1 MQLKPSPEN
10 IIDGDEKDVRREID
24 LVIILMIYDCLL
36 GESNLSRGLLKRKRL
51 DPGTIGRIS
60 AGARR
65 LPATSVDSAWAQSVW
80 CGAQPTAWEASND
93 THTWMGMGALPH

>member
-65 LPATSVDSAWAQSVW
+65 LPATSSRLCLGSERLVW
-80 CGAQPTAWEASND
+80 GTAN
-93 THTWMGMGALPH
+93 GMGS